1 MERGAAL
8 HLAFSSSHNGFDPGS
23 SRHEN
28 VPLRPSPC
36 SEVALASGA
45 VRCLPES
52 TLDEETVRLL
62 RALRESPTDLAKLVK
77 TIHRRRRRVVAIAP
91 KAIARWNRDD
101 PDSWKRVRAGA
112 RVGTDDFSNPW
123 RVIRLELGGRG
134 PDPGGWATTPVPP
147 AGGRLGP
154 ICSVT
159 SWQTPQGIVAI
170 RPSSLLLFESAWLP
184 SSRLR
189 RTRN

>member
-45 VRCLPES
+45 VRCLPV
-52 TLDEETVRLL
+52 DEATARLL

-101 PDSWKRVRAGA
+101 PDSWKRVYDWLTR
-112 RVGTDDFSNPW
+112 RDV
-123 RVIRLELGGRG
+123 R
-134 PDPGGWATTPVPP
+134 
-147 AGGRLGP
+147 
-154 ICSVT
+154 
-159 SWQTPQGIVAI
+159 IVVC
-170 RPSSLLLFESAWLP
+170 
-184 SSRLR
+184 
-189 RTRN
+189 